1 MRIEL
6 SNREW
11 PFLRHFCIK
20 ILQTCLKRKKILTS
34 IRSAQH
40 PNKHWLK
47 YTTFAVNK
55 LKLLQQWKKTLI
67 FCNSSNFNFALNSQV
82 EHDVM
87 SVVQRNSLKKWQ
99 SKIAEIDKLKKV
111 KLQRWTKWQMLFD
124 SNYLSN
130 SA

>member
-1 MRIEL
+1 MKEN
-6 SNREW
+6 SD
-11 PFLRHFCIK
+11 FLQFSD
-20 ILQTCLKRKKILTS
+20 L
-34 IRSAQH
+34 
-40 PNKHWLK
+40 
-47 YTTFAVNK
+47 
-55 LKLLQQWKKTLI
+55 
-67 FCNSSNFNFALNSQV
+67 NFALNSQL